1 MSLSAWCI
9 WSFADAVFLAD
20 RAQAGQLAS
29 DGLPLA
35 VGQVQQVL
43 AAAHQIHERPVEKRL
58 VEIVGAAAAP
68 LVLPDEFAVLAGEV
82 IEEGLHRLVQ
92 GVEET
97 TLPHGPVGRRVE
109 RDIGGQ
115 AFHAVALL
123 SSCGGVAAS
132 ARVILGR

>member
-1 MSLSAWCI
+1 MPYSLLTVPRRVSWR
-9 WSFADAVFLAD
+9 VM
-20 RAQAGQLAS
+20 AS
-29 DGLPLA
+29 PLA

-43 AAAHQIHERPVEKRL
+43 AAAHQINERPVEKWL
-58 VEIVGAAAAP
+58 VEIVGATAAP

-115 AFHAVALL
+115 GF
-123 SSCGGVAAS
+123 SC
-132 ARVILGR
+132 R